1 MRCSVYFRPEA
12 EVEVLE
18 SQHWYEGRRRGL
30 GAEFEEGVAETVSR
44 VAENPL
50 AFQKV
55 HGETRRAVLRRFPYA
70 IYFRLTGD
78 QVVVLAVHGR
88 QHEKHWQ
95 SRS

>member
-1 MRCSVYFRPEA
+1 VRCSVYFRPEA
-12 EVEVLE
+12 EAEVLE